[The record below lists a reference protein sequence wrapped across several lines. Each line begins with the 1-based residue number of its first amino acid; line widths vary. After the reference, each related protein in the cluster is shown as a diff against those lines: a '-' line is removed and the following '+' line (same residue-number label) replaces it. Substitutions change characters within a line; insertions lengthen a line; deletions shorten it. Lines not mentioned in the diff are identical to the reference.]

1 MIVCFF
7 QFLHENI
14 KVCVLI
20 VYVHKP
26 PLNVHADLPSLTI
39 VLNVRVLIFQSIL

>member
-1 MIVCFF
+1 MIFFF
-7 QFLHENI
+7 QFPHENI

-26 PLNVHADLPSLTI
+26 SLNVHADLHSLTI
-39 VLNVRVLIFQSIL
+39 VLSVRVLIFQSIL